1 MVPAAW
7 SLKLES
13 KSHSTHT
20 HTNTAEQNR
29 LEKNVTAQNSCK
41 QDFFFLPF
49 SPREVSRKTADD
61 THAPEIHNDHGQLPA
76 N

>member
-1 MVPAAW
+1 VVFEIRIKEPFN
-7 SLKLES
+7 
-13 KSHSTHT
+13 THT
-20 HTNTAEQNR
+20 HTNTAEQNLR

-49 SPREVSRKTADD
+49 SPRDVREEKAADD